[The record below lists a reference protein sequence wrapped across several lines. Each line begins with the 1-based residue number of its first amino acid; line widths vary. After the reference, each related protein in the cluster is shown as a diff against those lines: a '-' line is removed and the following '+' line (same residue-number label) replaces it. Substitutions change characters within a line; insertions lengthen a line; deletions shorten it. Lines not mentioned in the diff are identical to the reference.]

1 MRGFN
6 IAGGGEATR
15 FVAMLLYGLQPRDPI
30 TLVAATVVLMVVG
43 AWPG

>member
-1 MRGFN
+1 MVRFH
-6 IAGGGEATR
+6 IAGGGEAAR

-30 TLVAATVVLMVVG
+30 TLVARDGGVAVVG

>member
-1 MRGFN
+1 MVRFH
-6 IAGGGEATR
+6 IAGGGKAAR
-15 FVAMLLYGLQPRDPI
+15 FVAMLLYGVRPRAPI